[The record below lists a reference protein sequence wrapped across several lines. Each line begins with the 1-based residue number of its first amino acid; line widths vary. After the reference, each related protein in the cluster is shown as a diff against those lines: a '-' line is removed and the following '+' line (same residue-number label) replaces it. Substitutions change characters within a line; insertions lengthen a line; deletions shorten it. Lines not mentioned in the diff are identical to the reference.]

1 MPRVSLV
8 INDKQRDYVELGR
21 FGTVLGNQVERLQK
35 IVPTVAGLLKTF
47 RELMEWVGLPQR
59 AV

>member
-21 FGTVLGNQVERLQK
+21 FGTVLGNQVERLQN

-47 RELMEWVGLPQR
+47 RELMEWVGLPKK